1 MKGNKEGLAQAEALA
16 TRRMAAN
23 KIEPAAGA
31 APITTRTQ
39 PVNSTPTTAAT
50 AHPIDTIR
58 TGPAASRPLLPAPE
72 RSDKAIVK
80 VPPKVGSALPTFSA
94 PPIDAVVLSNLADKD
109 LISVAKHTCSIYKQ
123 AGAYAKDFLAELKRR
138 FDEGKKLGKPYLGY
152 KNFDKLCDDRL
163 EIGARQARNILNNNP
178 SGKKGRTLKPRPTL
192 QELENVKAENKRL
205 KAHAKLIEDA
215 NDRIAGGHE
224 RLAVGYT
231 KQDLEQAKKDAVR
244 DHQKI
249 AAKEKEQSENEV
261 EALRHTVRKLTQENG
276 KLQKEPKQSRSK
288 PASTKSSSR
297 SLIADSE
304 TPTREEVVRHAVAFI
319 KPFSLSDRRLI
330 IDEIEAR
337 LRDESTRDVPDA
349 SKTPSGYTSTAA
361 ISFCLP

>member
-1 MKGNKEGLAQAEALA
+1 MQAKTSKATTAQTSESAK
-16 TRRMAAN
+16 TD
-23 KIEPAAGA
+23 A
-31 APITTRTQ
+31 APAQ
-39 PVNSTPTTAAT
+39 PQPTTDAV
-50 AHPIDTIR
+50 DM
-58 TGPAASRPLLPAPE
+58 
-72 RSDKAIVK
+72 AIVK
-80 VPPKVGSALPTFSA
+80 VAPKVGSTLPTFSA
-94 PPIDAVVLSNLADKD
+94 PPIDEVVLSNLADKD
-109 LISVAKHTCSIYKQ
+109 LISVAQHACSIYKQ

-138 FDEGKKLGKPYLGY
+138 FDEGKKFGKPYLGY
-152 KNFDKLCDDRL
+152 KNFDKLCTDEL
-163 EIGARQARNILNNNP
+163 EIGARQVRNILNNNP

-224 RLAVGYT
+224 RLAAGYT

-276 KLQKEPKQSRSK
+276 KLQKEPKRSRSK

-337 LRDESTRDVPDA
+337 LRDESTRDVPDG
-349 SKTPSGYTSTAA
+349 SRTHSGYTSTAA
-361 ISFCLP
+361 I